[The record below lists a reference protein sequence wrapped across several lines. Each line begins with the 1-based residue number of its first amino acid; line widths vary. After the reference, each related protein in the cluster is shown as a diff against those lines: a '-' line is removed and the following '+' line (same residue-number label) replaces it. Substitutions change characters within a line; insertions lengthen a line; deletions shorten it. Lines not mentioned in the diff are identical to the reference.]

1 LNSKIL
7 ESIYRLAE
15 EDPTRLALSSAFYFM
30 TYHDLANEVR
40 KFSLQLEPYRGECLA
55 LELDNS
61 HEWVIADLA
70 CTLIGVISLPLPF
83 FFSSNQRRH
92 ALIQS
97 GAKGVISVN
106 LTISPLNY
114 DSVNLPYGTNKI
126 TFTSGTTGQPK
137 GVCLSQ
143 KNMEQV
149 AISLLQVI
157 GYAPARKTSSILP
170 LSVLLENIAGCYTTL
185 LSGGCYDLRP
195 QSAIGVT
202 ANTTP
207 DFMALAHYLLE
218 SCATSCIMVPELLRG
233 LLAAMEKIGIYLP
246 EMQFVAVGGSKVSR
260 ELLQK
265 AENLGLPV
273 YQGYGLSECASV
285 LTVNTRDH
293 CNINAVGKPLS
304 HVEIQISEDGE
315 VLVCNPEFLGYLG
328 DGNSPEIYSTG
339 DLGYLDDDNFL
350 HIIGRKKNVLI
361 TAYGRNIS
369 PEWPESELLSQ
380 PEIAQCIIFGDAA
393 PTLSAL
399 IVPSSQLLTTV
410 KLEAAISK
418 ANVCL
423 PGYAQINKWHIVKPF
438 TICNGLLTGT
448 GRPKRQAILE
458 VNHSF
463 TTPNKEKG
471 RDAIFQSIN

>member
-293 CNINAVGKPLS
+293 CNINS
-304 HVEIQISEDGE
+304 
-315 VLVCNPEFLGYLG
+315 
-328 DGNSPEIYSTG
+328 
-339 DLGYLDDDNFL
+339 
-350 HIIGRKKNVLI
+350 
-361 TAYGRNIS
+361 
-369 PEWPESELLSQ
+369 
-380 PEIAQCIIFGDAA
+380 
-393 PTLSAL
+393 
-399 IVPSSQLLTTV
+399 
-410 KLEAAISK
+410 
-418 ANVCL
+418 
-423 PGYAQINKWHIVKPF
+423 
-438 TICNGLLTGT
+438 
-448 GRPKRQAILE
+448 
-458 VNHSF
+458 
-463 TTPNKEKG
+463 
-471 RDAIFQSIN
+471 